1 MSHATVLHDE
11 NQLKHP
17 NEDQGKKMLIS
28 NEELMQT
35 EWLDPRPPINQS
47 SDAILDNWLSQKLK
61 LLENGLN
68 LF

>member
-11 NQLKHP
+11 TQLKHP

-35 EWLDPRPPINQS
+35 E
-47 SDAILDNWLSQKLK
+47 
-61 LLENGLN
+61 
-68 LF
+68 

>member
-11 NQLKHP
+11 NLLKHP

-35 EWLDPRPPINQS
+35 E
-47 SDAILDNWLSQKLK
+47 
-61 LLENGLN
+61 
-68 LF
+68 